1 MGHFLH
7 NKEVY
12 YRVSLEQRE
21 TQYLAGVRVFSQ
33 EQMKEKSLDKLQ
45 MYLEGYIEKLLKEK
59 MRMSEPKSA

>member
-7 NKEVY
+7 NEEVY

-21 TQYLAGVRVFSQ
+21 TQYLAGVRVLSQ